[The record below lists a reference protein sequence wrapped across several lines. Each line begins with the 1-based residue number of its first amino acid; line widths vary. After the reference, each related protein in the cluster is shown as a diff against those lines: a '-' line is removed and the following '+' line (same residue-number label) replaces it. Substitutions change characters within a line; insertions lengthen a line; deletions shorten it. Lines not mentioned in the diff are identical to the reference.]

1 MRQRYLLF
9 LLLFCY
15 CISVKSQKYWQQ
27 SVDYKMTVDVDVK
40 TFKYNGQ
47 QTLVYTNNSPDTISK
62 VFYHLFYNAFKP
74 GSEMATRILSGKDP
88 NKRFKIDINNCIL

>member
-9 LLLFCY
+9 LLLFSY

-47 QTLVYTNNSPDTISK
+47 QTLVYTNNSPDTIARC
-62 VFYHLFYNAFKP
+62 FIIYFTTHLSLEVKWQQEFLVVK
-74 GSEMATRILSGKDP
+74 IL
-88 NKRFKIDINNCIL
+88 INDLKLI

>member
-1 MRQRYLLF
+1 MRQSYLLF
-9 LLLFCY
+9 LLLFSY
-15 CISVKSQKYWQQ
+15 SVSVKSQKYWQQ

-62 VFYHLFYNAFKP
+62 VFYHLFYNNLHLF
-74 GSEMATRILSGKDP
+74 D
-88 NKRFKIDINNCIL
+88 FQ